1 MDRKQIITE
10 IRHYLQKISQITSL
24 IENYENSNASVELD
38 LFQKNLSQLFEL
50 YVRLKLTYEENKTGE
65 LKNTDFLTP
74 EIKVPE
80 FKIAAETE
88 KPKPVEVKPAPE
100 EKKRSFGF
108 NFNLGDDEG
117 KINQRIDTPEFTKAP
132 EKKETAFN
140 LEQAI
145 NEALNIAIKNTTEK
159 PKEPAPVVN
168 TPEPEKANVSLNEL
182 FSSGK
187 KEVNLAEKH
196 TSTPITDLS
205 KEINLNRKF
214 AFVND
219 LFKGNMD
226 NYNTSIQQLNSIGS
240 WEAAQNY
247 LAGISSK
254 LQWHLTQKTADDFT
268 DFVKRRWSN

>member
-1 MDRKQIITE
+1 M
-10 IRHYLQKISQITSL
+10 QKISQITTL
-24 IENYENSNASVELD
+24 IENYEDSNASVELD
-38 LFQKNLSQLFEL
+38 LLQKNISQLHEY
-50 YVRLKLTYEENKTGE
+50 YVRLKLSYETQAPEVNHKYR
-65 LKNTDFLTP
+65 TDTTPPSFL
-74 EIKVPE
+74 E
-80 FKIAAETE
+80 
-88 KPKPVEVKPAPE
+88 EVKPEKIEVKKTEEEPPAPQ

-117 KINQRIDTPEFTKAP
+117 KINQRIDAPEYNKAP
-132 EKKETAFN
+132 EKKDTAFN

-159 PKEPAPVVN
+159 PKA
-168 TPEPEKANVSLNEL
+168 PEPTPVQPPVEKGGVSLNEL

-196 TSTPITDLS
+196 TASPISDLS

-226 NYNTSIQQLNSIGS
+226 NYNTSVQQLNTIGS
-240 WEAAQNY
+240 WDAASNY
-247 LAGISSK
+247 LKEISEK
-254 LQWHLTQKTADDFT
+254 LQWHTVQKTADDFT